1 MAKLHSKFQFTVEG
15 QQPKAKPK
23 TTAKQKAAKTEG
35 TKGAA

>member
-1 MAKLHSKFQFTVEG
+1 MQLHKKFQFTVEG

-35 TKGAA
+35 NKGAA